1 MKEARYKTG
10 RALEMAVKEAA
21 KKSKQ
26 DVGKAIDDF
35 YHGRLLERIFSEPS
49 PSFILKGGRS
59 MLARYVDVRRTRD
72 SDLLFDGK
80 NLQDAVDEL
89 KRLAAIDLGD
99 HLEYRFVSDDPI
111 VQDEDYR
118 DGRRVTFTPVLGG
131 AKELSNVAID
141 LVLDDVFTGEP
152 EALAP
157 ANRLN
162 IPSLPVYDY
171 WLFPVVNSLCDKI
184 SAIMQ
189 KRENGQES
197 SRVRDLSDLIF
208 YILIEPI
215 AADELLDNL
224 LREMRVREIEQP
236 TEFTIPKS
244 WHGRYAQDYSNNA
257 RESRLPS
264 ELCVVGNV
272 EGFVKHFIGPVLARD
287 VQGKIWDPDTLL
299 WK

>member
-1 MKEARYKTG
+1 MNESRYKTG
-10 RALEMAVKEAA
+10 IALHSAVKEAA

-26 DVGKAIDDF
+26 DVNNAIKDF
-35 YHGRLLERIFSEPS
+35 YHGRLLERIFSESS

-72 SDLLFDGK
+72 SDLLFSGG
-80 NLQDAVDEL
+80 NAQAAVDEL

-99 HLEYRFVSDDPI
+99 HLEYRFVSAEPI
-111 VQDEDYR
+111 VQNEDYR
-118 DGRRVTFTPVLGG
+118 DGVQVRFTTILGG
-131 AKELSNVAID
+131 TKELGNVVID
-141 LVLDDVFTGEP
+141 LVLDSVFTGDP
-152 EALAP
+152 EVISP

-184 SAIMQ
+184 SAIMR

-208 YILIEPI
+208 YIRNERID
-215 AADELLDNL
+215 ADELLHNL
-224 LREMRVREIEQP
+224 SREMRVREIAQP
-236 TEFTIPKS
+236 IEFTVPKS
-244 WHGRYAQDYSNNA
+244 WHSRYAQQYSKVA
-257 RESRLPS
+257 REAHLSS
-264 ELCVVGNV
+264 ELCIVGNA
-272 EGFVKHFIGPVLARD
+272 ETFVKRFLDPVLAREA
-287 VQGKIWDPDTLL
+287 QGKMWNPDTLL

>member
-1 MKEARYKTG
+1 MNETRYKTG
-10 RALEMAVKEAA
+10 TALHSAVKAA
-21 KKSKQ
+21 AEKSQQ

-35 YHGRLLERIFSEPS
+35 YHGRLLERIFSESS

-72 SDLLFDGK
+72 SDLLFAGK
-80 NLQDAVDEL
+80 SVQDAVDEL

-99 HLEYRFVSDDPI
+99 HLEYRFVSDAPI
-111 VQDEDYR
+111 VHDEEYR

-152 EALAP
+152 EVLAP

-162 IPSLPVYDY
+162 IPSLLVYDY
-171 WLFPVVNSLCDKI
+171 WLFPVINSLCDKI

-215 AADELLDNL
+215 DADELLDNL

-236 TEFTIPKS
+236 TEFTVPKS
-244 WHGRYAQDYSNNA
+244 WHSKYAQAYSVVA
-257 RESRLPS
+257 REARLPS
-264 ELCVVGNV
+264 ELCVVGNA
-272 EGFVKHFIGPVLARD
+272 ETFVKQFIDPVLTREA
-287 VQGKIWDPDTLL
+287 QGKIWNPDTLL